1 MAQDSMKDYED
12 LLIAL
17 RRITRAID
25 LHSKQLHKSSGLTT
39 SQLLVIATIVKL
51 EKPTPTSI
59 AREILLS
66 QGTVTNLIDRME
78 QRGLVKRVKSDSDGR
93 SVLITVTDEGLRR
106 HDESPDLLQDNFLA
120 ELRKLESW
128 EQRLLL
134 SSVERIASMM
144 DAEKIDASPILTS
157 GAIGIDDRK

>member
-1 MAQDSMKDYED
+1 M
-12 LLIAL
+12 
-17 RRITRAID
+17 
-25 LHSKQLHKSSGLTT
+25 
-39 SQLLVIATIVKL
+39 
-51 EKPTPTSI
+51 EK
-59 AREILLS
+59 
-66 QGTVTNLIDRME
+66 
-78 QRGLVKRVKSDSDGR
+78 RGLVKRIKSDSDGR

>member
-1 MAQDSMKDYED
+1 MKDYED

-39 SQLLVIATIVKL
+39 SQLLVIAAIVKL

-78 QRGLVKRVKSDSDGR
+78 KRGLVKRIKSVSDGR

>member
-1 MAQDSMKDYED
+1 MKDYDD

-39 SQLLVIATIVKL
+39 SQLLVIAAIVKL
-51 EKPTPTSI
+51 ENPTPTSI

-78 QRGLVKRVKSDSDGR
+78 KRGLVKRIKSDSDGR

>member
-1 MAQDSMKDYED
+1 MKDYED

-39 SQLLVIATIVKL
+39 SQLLVIAAIVKL

-78 QRGLVKRVKSDSDGR
+78 KRGLVKRIKSDSDGR
-93 SVLITVTDEGLRR
+93 SVLI
-106 HDESPDLLQDNFLA
+106 P
-120 ELRKLESW
+120 
-128 EQRLLL
+128 
-134 SSVERIASMM
+134 
-144 DAEKIDASPILTS
+144 
-157 GAIGIDDRK
+157 

>member
-1 MAQDSMKDYED
+1 MAQNTMQDYED
-12 LLIAL
+12 LLVAL

-25 LHSKQLHKSSGLTT
+25 LHSKKLQKTSGLTT
-39 SQLLVIATIVKL
+39 SQLLVIGAIAKL
-51 EKPTPTSI
+51 EKPTPSCI
-59 AREILLS
+59 ARKILLS

-78 QRGLVKRVKSDSDGR
+78 KRGLVKRVKSDSDGR